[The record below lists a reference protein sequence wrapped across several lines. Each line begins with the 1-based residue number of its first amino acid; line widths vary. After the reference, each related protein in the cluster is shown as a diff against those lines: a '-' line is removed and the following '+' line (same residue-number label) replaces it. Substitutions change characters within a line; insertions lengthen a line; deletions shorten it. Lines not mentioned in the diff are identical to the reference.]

1 VTVSHP
7 PSNVAVFFGEVDK
20 RPAGWYW
27 IASWMATTSV
37 KGSFA
42 GPFETKV
49 AAVEDAQA
57 ANMAIATE

>member
-7 PSNVAVFFGEVDK
+7 PLNVAVFFGQVDK

-42 GPFETKV
+42 GPFETKA

-57 ANMAIATE
+57 ANAGGA

>member
-1 VTVSHP
+1 V
-7 PSNVAVFFGEVDK
+7 NVAGFFGEAYK
-20 RPAGWYW
+20 RPTGWYW

-49 AAVEDAQA
+49 VAVEDAQRA
-57 ANMAIATE
+57 ANG

>member
-1 VTVSHP
+1 MSHP
-7 PSNVAVFFGEVDK
+7 PLNVAVFFGEVDR

-42 GPFETKV
+42 GPFETKA
-49 AAVEDAQA
+49 AAVEDAERA
-57 ANMAIATE
+57 ANAGGALL